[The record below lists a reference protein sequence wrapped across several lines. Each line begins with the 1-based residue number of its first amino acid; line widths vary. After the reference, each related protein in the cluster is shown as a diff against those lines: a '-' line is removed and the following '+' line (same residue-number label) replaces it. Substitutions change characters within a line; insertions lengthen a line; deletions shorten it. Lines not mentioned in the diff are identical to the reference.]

1 MALQFRPA
9 VREAVPMP
17 IAISGPSGSGKTF
30 TGLLIAA
37 GIAGPTGKVGLMD
50 SENGRGKLY
59 ADSPGIKKALPNG
72 YLYAELPAPFSPE
85 SYIRAIDDAE
95 AAGIN
100 VLVIDSGSHEW
111 EGPGGCEEI
120 AEKAPK
126 KWATAKKEHK
136 KFVYRLLYSSMHII
150 ICLRAREKIKIVG
163 KEHIP
168 LGILPICEKNF
179 MFEMLLSL
187 QLETGTHHATPVKV
201 PEALQ
206 SAFPGGRVLTKE
218 DGEKIRQWID
228 SGSAA
233 DSDDRLRKRAR
244 LVAEDGMRA
253 YTEFFN
259 GITAAQ
265 RKMLAA
271 TTHAENKAI
280 AEKADQVAK
289 TDIPE
294 VDRLPDEVEQV
305 AGTVMRCNG
314 TDWRVVADA
323 EGNHRWTEAQA
334 AA

>member
-30 TGLLIAA
+30 SALLVAA
-37 GIAGPTGKVGLMD
+37 GIAGTTGKVALLD

-72 YLYAELPAPFSPE
+72 YLYAELPSPFSPQ
-85 SYIRAIDDAE
+85 SYIQAIDDAE
-95 AAGIN
+95 AAGIT

-120 AEKAPK
+120 ADKAPK

-136 KFVYRLLYSSMHII
+136 KFVYRLLYSHMHII
-150 ICLRAREKIKIVG
+150 LCLRAREKIKIVG

-187 QLETGTHHATPVKV
+187 QLEDKTHHAIPVKV

-206 SAFPGGRVLTKE
+206 SVFPGGRMLSKE
-218 DGEKIRQWID
+218 DGERVRRWID
-228 SGSAA
+228 SGSIA
-233 DSDDRLRKRAR
+233 DSDDRLKKRAR
-244 LVAEDGMRA
+244 LVAEEGMKA
-253 YTEFFN
+253 YTDFFSAL
-259 GITAAQ
+259 TPVQ
-265 RKMLAA
+265 KKMLVAS
-271 TTHAENKAI
+271 THAENKAI
-280 AEKADQVAK
+280 AEQADKDGEAV
-289 TDIPE
+289 E
-294 VDRLPDEVEQV
+294 VEKLPDPVELV
-305 AGTVMRCNG
+305 AGTVMRCG
-314 TDWRVVADA
+314 GSTWVVTDTPDGYQWV
-323 EGNHRWTEAQA
+323 EAQA